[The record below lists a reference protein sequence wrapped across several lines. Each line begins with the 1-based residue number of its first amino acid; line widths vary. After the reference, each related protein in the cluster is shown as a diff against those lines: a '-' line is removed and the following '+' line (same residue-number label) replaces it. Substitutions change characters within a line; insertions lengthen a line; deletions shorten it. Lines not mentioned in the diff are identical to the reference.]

1 MKNLMTLLAVVFVG
15 INIYAVKHFGDL
27 GLIPKEV
34 FVSIVW
40 GSVVATVITIATAS
54 TIYFTKKLK

>member
-1 MKNLMTLLAVVFVG
+1 MKNLMTVLAVVFVG
-15 INIYAVKHFGDL
+15 LNIYAVKHFGDL

-40 GSVVATVITIATAS
+40 GSGIAAVLTVTAS
-54 TIYFTKKLK
+54 TIYFIKKLK